1 MTDEQGNIVG
11 VMMRDYDWILGM
23 DVVDIN
29 GIPVGIMTEKRGV
42 IKFFDVK
49 IKHEPVEPNAV
60 KSI

>member
-1 MTDEQGNIVG
+1 MG

-29 GIPVGIMTEKRGV
+29 GIPVGIMAEKRGV